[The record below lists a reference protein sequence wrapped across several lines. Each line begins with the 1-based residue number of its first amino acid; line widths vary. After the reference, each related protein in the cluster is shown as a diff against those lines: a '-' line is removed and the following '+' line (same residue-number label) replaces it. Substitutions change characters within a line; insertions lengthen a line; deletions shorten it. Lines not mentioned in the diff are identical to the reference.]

1 MQVNCDISS
10 NIHANNIRSQ
20 FSGYRGI
27 PSNALVS
34 QLLLVLL
41 NVPDLIDSDEPTDR
55 NQGIVTVFSVFYD
68 LQQQQQQQIKKFL

>member
-41 NVPDLIDSDEPTDR
+41 NVTYVEPSISLPLLTKFVMLELIPNVLSE
-55 NQGIVTVFSVFYD
+55 NEKM
-68 LQQQQQQQIKKFL
+68 QQKGLW

>member
-41 NVPDLIDSDEPTDR
+41 NVTYVEPSISLPLLTKFVMLELIAYNVLSE
-55 NQGIVTVFSVFYD
+55 NEKI
-68 LQQQQQQQIKKFL
+68 QQKGLW

>member
-27 PSNALVS
+27 PSNALDS

-41 NVPDLIDSDEPTDR
+41 NVTYVEPSISLPLLTKFVMLELIPNVLSE
-55 NQGIVTVFSVFYD
+55 NEKM
-68 LQQQQQQQIKKFL
+68 QQKGLW